1 MRSVSAYEHTLVAK
15 SVGHQPPS
23 NKVFLSDYFI
33 VKIRP
38 YAEDSADC
46 FVAID
51 CFQSRILISEIVAH
65 QPSVSAIDRE
75 DDSAA
80 AADFGPENTKP
91 ELQE

>member
-33 VKIRP
+33 VKIRS

-46 FVAID
+46 LVAI
-51 CFQSRILISEIVAH
+51 
-65 QPSVSAIDRE
+65 
-75 DDSAA
+75 
-80 AADFGPENTKP
+80 
-91 ELQE
+91 